1 MKLRGGKTMRK
12 LLETIRRP
20 LFLYFSFLG
29 HNLKNEMIYRSNFFI
44 LVGMDIFFMMVNVA
58 FFAIILGEVKSI
70 GGWNFDQMLIL
81 IGSVGIVREL
91 AYLTFRQG
99 FLNIG
104 DYIRTG
110 EFDLLLV
117 KPLSPQLHLGFRH
130 ISLTES
136 LGEGVMGI
144 LLVVV
149 GYSRLP
155 SQSLL
160 HFPVYIFF
168 LANSLVIYYSFCL
181 IINSAV
187 FWIIKSQE
195 LNTIVYYFMET
206 ARYPRDIFKGV
217 GKALFTFIIPIS
229 LIATTPASILAGR
242 LSLSLLLLS
251 MGVAGALL
259 LIGSLVWRISIRHY
273 SSASS

>member
-1 MKLRGGKTMRK
+1 M
-12 LLETIRRP
+12 EFIRRH
-20 LFLYFSFLG
+20 LRLYIAFLG
-29 HNLKNEMIYRSNFFI
+29 HNIKNEMIYRANFLI
-44 LVGMDIFFMMVNVA
+44 LSGMDIFFMGVNVA
-58 FFAIILGEVKSI
+58 FFAIIFGKVQTVA
-70 GGWNFDQMLIL
+70 GWNFYQMLIL
-81 IGSVGIVREL
+81 IGSVGIVREM

-117 KPLSPQLHLGFRH
+117 KPVSPQLHLGFRH
-130 ISLTES
+130 ISMTES
-136 LGEGVMGI
+136 LGEGIMGVV
-144 LLVVV
+144 LVVV
-149 GYSRLP
+149 GRLHLP
-155 SQSLL
+155 AGEFLDVPLYIVFLIVSLM
-160 HFPVYIFF
+160 
-168 LANSLVIYYSFCL
+168 IYYSFCL
-181 IINSAV
+181 IVNSAV

-206 ARYPRDIFKGV
+206 ARYPRDIYKGI

-242 LSLSLLLLS
+242 MSLPLLFLSAGVAAGLLLV
-251 MGVAGALL
+251 GN
-259 LIGSLVWRISIRHY
+259 LIWKISIRHY

>member
-1 MKLRGGKTMRK
+1 MAEAFKTVKRYY
-12 LLETIRRP
+12 
-20 LFLYFSFLG
+20 FLYFSFLG
-29 HNLKNEMIYRSNFFI
+29 HHLKNEMIYRANFLI
-44 LVGMDIFFMMVNVA
+44 LVLMDFFFMGVNVV
-58 FFAIILGEVKSI
+58 FFAIILDSVKSI
-70 GGWNFDQMLIL
+70 GGWNFNQMLIL
-81 IGSVGIVREL
+81 IGSVGIVREM

-117 KPLSPQLHLGFRH
+117 KPVSPQLHLGFRH

-136 LGEGVMGI
+136 LGEGIMGT
-144 LLVVV
+144 LLVIV
-149 GYSRLP
+149 GYLRLP
-155 SQSLL
+155 QESALNIPL
-160 HFPVYIFF
+160 YMVF
-168 LANSLVIYYSFCL
+168 LVISLVIYYSFCL
-181 IINSAV
+181 IVNSAV

-206 ARYPRDIFKGV
+206 ARYPRDIFRGV
-217 GKALFTFIIPIS
+217 GKAFFTFIIPVS

-242 LSLSLLLLS
+242 TDPLLLLLTAS
-251 MGVAGALL
+251 VAVGLL
-259 LIGSLVWRISIRHY
+259 LIGKVIWNWSIKHY

>member
-160 HFPVYIFF
+160 HIPVYIFF

>member
-1 MKLRGGKTMRK
+1 MKRWEVKKLGKI
-12 LLETIRRP
+12 LESVRRH

-29 HNLKNEMIYRSNFFI
+29 HNLKNEMIYRSNFLI
-44 LVGMDIFFMMVNVA
+44 LIGMDIFFMMVNVV

-70 GGWNFDQMLIL
+70 GGWNFNQMLIL
-81 IGSVGIVREL
+81 IGSVGIVREM

-136 LGEGVMGI
+136 LGEGIMGI
-144 LLVVV
+144 VLVVV
-149 GYSRLP
+149 GTLRLP
-155 SQSLL
+155 PDHLL
-160 HFPVYIFF
+160 NIPLYLFF
-168 LANSLVIYYSFCL
+168 LLNSLIIYYSFCL

-206 ARYPRDIFKGV
+206 ARYPRDIFKGM
-217 GKALFTFIIPIS
+217 GKILFTFIIPIS

-242 LSLSLLLLS
+242 LSPSLLFLSL
-251 MGVAGALL
+251 GVAGTLF
-259 LIGSLVWRISIRHY
+259 LIGSLVWQFSIRHY

>member
-1 MKLRGGKTMRK
+1 MKRSVGDSM
-12 LLETIRRP
+12 EAIRRH
-20 LFLYFSFLG
+20 LKLYVAFLG
-29 HNLKNEMIYRSNFFI
+29 HNLKNEMVYRANFLI
-44 LVGMDIFFMMVNVA
+44 LSAMDIFFMGVNVV
-58 FFAIILGEVKSI
+58 FFTIIFNNVQTI
-70 GGWNFDQMLIL
+70 AGWNYYQMLIL
-81 IGSVGIVREL
+81 IGTVGIVREM

-130 ISLTES
+130 ISMTES

-144 LLVVV
+144 ILVTI
-149 GYSRLP
+149 GYFHLP
-155 SQSLL
+155 PGSVMELPLYLIFLFVSL
-160 HFPVYIFF
+160 I
-168 LANSLVIYYSFCL
+168 IYYSFCL
-181 IINSAV
+181 IVNSAV

-206 ARYPRDIFKGV
+206 ARYPRDIYRGI

-242 LSLSLLLLS
+242 MSYSLLLLS
-251 MGVAGALL
+251 LSVAGGLL
-259 LIGSLVWRISIRHY
+259 LIGTLIWQVSIRHY

>member
-1 MKLRGGKTMRK
+1 MKRWEVRLIDS
-12 LLETIRRP
+12 IRRH
-20 LFLYFSFLG
+20 LTLYLSFLG
-29 HNLKNEMIYRSNFFI
+29 HNLKNEMIYRANFLI
-44 LVGMDIFFMMVNVA
+44 LVGMDIFFMAVNVI
-58 FFAIILGEVKSI
+58 FFAIIFNNVKTI

-99 FLNIG
+99 FIQIG

-117 KPLSPQLHLGFRH
+117 KPVSPQLHLGFRH

-144 LLVVV
+144 VLVVA
-149 GYSRLP
+149 GYVRLP
-155 SQSLL
+155 PENLMNIPL
-160 HFPVYIFF
+160 YLFF
-168 LANSLVIYYSFCL
+168 LFNSLIIYYSFCL

-206 ARYPRDIFKGV
+206 ARYPRDIFRGL
-217 GKALFTFIIPIS
+217 GKILFTFVIPIS

-242 LSLSLLLLS
+242 LSVSLLILSLT
-251 MGVAGALL
+251 VAGMLF
-259 LIGSLVWRISIRHY
+259 LIGSLVWKASIRHY

>member
-1 MKLRGGKTMRK
+1 MIDA
-12 LLETIRRP
+12 IRRH
-20 LFLYFSFLG
+20 LKLYVAFLG
-29 HNLKNEMIYRSNFFI
+29 HNLKNEMMYRANFII
-44 LVGMDIFFMMVNVA
+44 LSAMDIFFMGVNVV
-58 FFAIILGEVKSI
+58 FFTIIFNNVQTVA
-70 GGWNFDQMLIL
+70 GWSYYQMLIL
-81 IGSVGIVREL
+81 IGSVGIVREM

-130 ISLTES
+130 ISMTES
-136 LGEGVMGI
+136 LGEGIMGI
-144 LLVVV
+144 ILAAI
-149 GYSRLP
+149 GYYHLP
-155 SQSLL
+155 PGSVMAVPLYIIFLFVSL
-160 HFPVYIFF
+160 I
-168 LANSLVIYYSFCL
+168 IYYSFCL
-181 IINSAV
+181 IVNSAV

-206 ARYPRDIFKGV
+206 ARYPRDIYRGI
-217 GKALFTFIIPIS
+217 GKALFTFVIPIS

-242 LSLSLLLLS
+242 VSYSLLLLS
-251 MGVAGALL
+251 LSVAGGLL
-259 LIGSLVWRISIRHY
+259 LIGSLIWQVSIRHY